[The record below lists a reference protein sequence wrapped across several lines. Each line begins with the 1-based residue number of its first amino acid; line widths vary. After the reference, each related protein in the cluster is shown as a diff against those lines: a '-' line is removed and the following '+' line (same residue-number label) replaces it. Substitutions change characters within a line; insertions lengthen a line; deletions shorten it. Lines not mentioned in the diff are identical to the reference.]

1 MHSFLTQV
9 MEAYKIGLSALK
21 NSFGDLP
28 LNEEK
33 IQDTL
38 IELES
43 VLEQHRDIENAMSQ
57 SIATEDNESD
67 LEEELKNILAE
78 SEAQA
83 ELELHLPSVPMD
95 SPIRTEA
102 ESRTAKAKLLVH

>member
-1 MHSFLTQV
+1 

-43 VLEQHRDIENAMSQ
+43 VLEQHRDIENILSQ
-57 SIATEDNESD
+57 SIATEETESD
-67 LEEELKNILAE
+67 LEEELKNIMAE
-78 SEAQA
+78 SEAQSVVEP
-83 ELELHLPSVPMD
+83 ELVLPSVPTD
-95 SPIRTEA
+95 SPTRDRGE
-102 ESRTAKAKLLVH
+102 ESRETARAARLAAQSL

>member
-1 MHSFLTQV
+1 

-33 IQDTL
+33 VQDTL

-43 VLEQHRDIENAMSQ
+43 VLEQHRDIENILSQ
-57 SIATEDNESD
+57 SIATEETESD

-78 SEAQA
+78 SDSLSGLET
-83 ELELHLPSVPMD
+83 ELVLPSVPTD
-95 SPIRTEA
+95 SPAREKVEKRSDGIRPA
-102 ESRTAKAKLLVH
+102 PLVSQ